1 MRDLFEDLR
10 ARLEALRSDGLY
22 RELAP
27 PRGVD
32 FSSNDYLGLS
42 NHPRLRERLREALA
56 EGPVG
61 APASRLLRGETE
73 EHARLEAR
81 LARWKGAESAL
92 LFPSGYQSNV
102 ALLSTLVKKDD
113 LALADEANHASIWD
127 GLRMSGCRVETF
139 PHLDAG
145 AVEGLLRRRPA
156 RGRVFIVTE
165 SLFSMDGDIAPL
177 DRYAALAQE
186 HGAYGIVDDAHAT
199 GIYGPARGSG
209 LLEESG
215 VESRVAAS
223 VSTCGKAL
231 GLSGAFVAGP
241 SVLKE
246 YLVNRARPFI
256 FSTAM
261 PPLLVRAI
269 GIALDILEEEPWRRG
284 RALELAARLRA
295 GLRAGGAEGPLGS
308 GPIVPVVLGS
318 SARAVAAARRISQA
332 GFDVRAVRPPAVPPG
347 TARLRISVHADR
359 SEDEVDRL
367 AAATIAALSAT
378 APERSGVERP

>member
-10 ARLEALRSDGLY
+10 ERIEALRSDGLY

-42 NHPRLRERLREALA
+42 NHPKLRERLREAVA

-61 APASRLLRGETE
+61 APASRLLRGHTE

-81 LARWKGAESAL
+81 LARWKGSESAL
-92 LFPSGYQSNV
+92 LFPSGYQSNA

-113 LALADEANHASIWD
+113 LAISDEANHASIVD
-127 GLRMSGCRVETF
+127 GLRASGCRAERF
-139 PHLDAG
+139 RHLDVG
-145 AVEGLLRRRPA
+145 AVEEILRRRPA

-177 DRYAALAQE
+177 ELYAALAE
-186 HGAYGIVDDAHAT
+186 ERGAHLIVDDAHAT

-209 LLEESG
+209 LVEESG

-241 SVLKE
+241 NVLKE

-256 FSTAM
+256 FSTAT
-261 PPLLVRAI
+261 PPVLVRAI
-269 GIALDILEEEPWRRG
+269 AIALDILEEEPWRRR
-284 RALELAARLRA
+284 RALELAARLRSA
-295 GLRAGGAEGPLGS
+295 LRAGGAEGPLGT
-308 GPIVPVVLGS
+308 GTIVPVVLGS
-318 SARAVAAARRISQA
+318 PSRALEAARRISQA

-359 SEDEVDRL
+359 SEEEVDRL
-367 AAATIAALSAT
+367 AAATLAALSAA